1 MMITQLSSQEKLTV
15 IQKVIDAV
23 TNKETDPWANSIYA
37 PFKSKG
43 SNYDIGDFGE
53 ILVCELLKLDG
64 VDAEIYKQDGL
75 DIKRGT
81 VQDEVK
87 TSSISARGNHWFNQ
101 IKFSEDKVSGAEFE
115 HIYFVGIYP
124 DSSLQIWRAT
134 NSEDLKK
141 SFRKNNSW
149 CWNNKFPEKLDKSLW
164 ECYFEYN
171 PTIIDVE

>member
-1 MMITQLSSQEKLTV
+1 MITQLSSQEKLTV

-87 TSSISARGNHWFNQ
+87 TSSISARRNHWFNQ

-149 CWNNKFPEKLDKSLW
+149 CWQNKFPEKLDKSLW
-164 ECYFEYN
+164 ECFFEYN

>member
-1 MMITQLSSQEKLTV
+1 MPPPK
-15 IQKVIDAV
+15 
-23 TNKETDPWANSIYA
+23 KETDPWANSIYA

-101 IKFSEDKVSGAEFE
+101 IK
-115 HIYFVGIYP
+115 
-124 DSSLQIWRAT
+124 Q
-134 NSEDLKK
+134 
-141 SFRKNNSW
+141 
-149 CWNNKFPEKLDKSLW
+149 
-164 ECYFEYN
+164 
-171 PTIIDVE
+171 